1 MTTGTR
7 TTARW
12 WSNGASPCS
21 SRRRAS
27 TATETASSHRE
38 DLRLV
43 GERLELQRVAG
54 RVVEEHRPLFAHT
67 SGEAH
72 IRLDHEGRTGATE
85 AVGEFMELVDLQDE
99 PEVRHRHVVPVDRVV
114 VDALVRYW
122 SKMCDDLVSAEVPV
136 DPGVGAT

>member
-12 WSNGASPCS
+12 SSNDASPSS

-54 RVVEEHRPLFAHT
+54 RVVEEHRPLLADT
-67 SGEAH
+67 SGKAD
-72 IRLDHEGRTGATE
+72 IRLDDERRTGGTQALRE
-85 AVGEFMELVDLQDE
+85 LMELVDLEDE
-99 PEVRHRHVVPVDRVV
+99 TEVRYRHVVAVDRVV
-114 VDALVRYW
+114 DAVVRHRR
-122 SKMCDDLVSAEVPV
+122 KMGDDLVSAEVPV
-136 DPGVGAT
+136 DP